1 MGNEL
6 AAIYPGTFDPITKG
20 HLDIIE
26 RARKHFPRLVVAVS
40 QHPGKNPLLSLEE
53 RVGLVKEVVGD
64 LDAVEVDS
72 FDGLLVDYARR
83 RGVGVLV
90 KGLRAVTDFDYELQ
104 MAQMN
109 HKLAGVETFFLVA
122 TPLYSFLSS
131 SLVKEIA
138 RFGSDVSEFVPPEV
152 VRRLKERFRGEA

>member
-1 MGNEL
+1 MGSGL
-6 AAIYPGTFDPITKG
+6 AAIYPGTFDPITNG

-26 RARKHFPRLVVAVS
+26 RARKRFSRLVVAVS
-40 QHPGKNPLLSLEE
+40 QHPGKNPLFSLEE
-53 RVGLVKEVVGD
+53 RVALAKEVVGE
-64 LDAVEVDS
+64 LEGVEIDS
-72 FDGLLVDYARR
+72 FDGLLVEYARR
-83 RGVGVLV
+83 REIGVLV

-122 TPLYSFLSS
+122 TPVYSFLSS

-152 VRRLKERFRGEA
+152 ARKLKERFRGD